1 MADPIEKHETP
12 LKGLDHR
19 AEAMNL
25 LGNYRPVA
33 GTAEAI
39 AAAQVHATLALA
51 EAQAD
56 AVRMLG
62 MATRE
67 LNAGNMFK
75 LGDSLPEGH
84 SLRSAIHNGLLG
96 HLTKNG
102 ALQTDVMLAVRI
114 RDLKLE
120 IKAGDDLV
128 VGNPD
133 GTKTINLIV
142 IDPDNDEWLLLTED
156 ESILNKTIDSPRIH
170 ELFGCEIRSMTVT
183 LKDSPTI

>member
-33 GTAEAI
+33 GSAEAI

-62 MATRE
+62 MTTRE
-67 LNAGNMFK
+67 LNASNMFK
-75 LGDSLPEGH
+75 LADSLPEAHTMRGV
-84 SLRSAIHNGLLG
+84 IHNGLLG
-96 HLTKNG
+96 HMTKNG
-102 ALQTDVMLAVRI
+102 ALHTDVMLAVRI
-114 RDLKLE
+114 KDLGLE
-120 IKAGDDLV
+120 VKVGDDILV
-128 VGNPD
+128 SNPD
-133 GTKTINLIV
+133 GTKSINLLV

-156 ESILNKTIDSPRIH
+156 ESVLDKTIDSPRIH
-170 ELFGCEIRSMTVT
+170 AIFECEIRSMTVT
-183 LKDSPTI
+183 LKESPTI

>member
-1 MADPIEKHETP
+1 MADPIEKQETP

-25 LGNYRPVA
+25 LGNFRPAA
-33 GTAEAI
+33 GATDAI

-56 AVRMLG
+56 VVRMLG
-62 MATRE
+62 MTTRE
-67 LNAGNMFK
+67 LNASNMFK
-75 LGDSLPEGH
+75 LGESLAENHP
-84 SLRSAIHNGLLG
+84 LRAVIHNGLLG
-96 HLTKNG
+96 HMTQNG
-102 ALQTDVMLAVRI
+102 ALHTDVMLAVRI
-114 RDLKLE
+114 KDLGLE
-120 IKAGDDLV
+120 VKAGDDIL

-133 GTKTINLIV
+133 GSKTINLLV

-156 ESILNKTIDSPRIH
+156 ESVLNKTIDSPRIH
-170 ELFGCEIRSMTVT
+170 ELFECEIRSMTVT

>member
-1 MADPIEKHETP
+1 MADPIEKHDTP
-12 LKGLDHR
+12 LKGLDHG
-19 AEAMNL
+19 AEALAL
-25 LGNYRPVA
+25 LGNYRPPA

-56 AVRMLG
+56 VVRMLS

-75 LGDSLPEGH
+75 LADSLPEAH
-84 SLRSAIHNGLLG
+84 TLRGVIHNGLLG
-96 HLTKNG
+96 HLTKSG
-102 ALQTDVMLAVRI
+102 ALHTDVMLAVRI
-114 RDLKLE
+114 KDLGLE
-120 IKAGDDLV
+120 VKAGDDLV

-133 GTKTINLIV
+133 GTKSINLLV
-142 IDPDNDEWLLLTED
+142 IDPDNDEWLLLSDD
-156 ESILNKTIDSPRIH
+156 ESVLDKTVDSPRIH
-170 ELFGCEIRSMTVT
+170 ELFECEIRSMTVT